1 MKTTY
6 KWSITLLQHTTEYK
20 VIHMT
25 ALMKY
30 DQEVGKKAGGS
41 DSLSEGGAHICTITS
56 AICVQAKTQTHGIE
70 FEVVTDGGQKAR
82 YLTVY
87 YLKADNTQVAGGQS
101 MLNAMMGLTNN
112 SGLSY
117 AQANRDGESVNYIPE
132 LEGKKI
138 GLFLQKKLYTK
149 NDQSEGYSFEIK
161 VPFNPVDGKTLREAL
176 DNKPAQT
183 IERMSN
189 SYKDKDERKAAQ
201 SNTQSGADDY
211 GMNPPPGY

>member
-1 MKTTY
+1 
-6 KWSITLLQHTTEYK
+6 
-20 VIHMT
+20 
-25 ALMKY
+25 MKY
-30 DQEVGKKAGGS
+30 DQEIGKKAGGS

-56 AICVQAKTQTHGIE
+56 AVCVQAKTKTHGIE

-82 YLTVY
+82 YLNVY
-87 YLKADNTQVAGGQS
+87 YMKADKSLIAGGQS
-101 MLNAMMGLTNN
+101 MLNALMGLT
-112 SGLSY
+112 GATQLSY
-117 AQANRDGESVNYIPE
+117 AQANRDGEAVNYIPE

-149 NDQSEGYSFEIK
+149 GDQSEGYSFEIK

-189 SYKDKDERKAAQ
+189 SYKDKDERTAQ
-201 SNTQSGADDY
+201 QASTQSDADDY